1 MKNCKVKGHM
11 RNGKK
16 VRGHKR
22 NIKNAYPGPGFN
34 MSEKKRVMLAKMKAK
49 NDGWWNDPDLQY

>member
-16 VRGHKR
+16 VKSHSRLTKQEVAKYGTGAKKKAM
-22 NIKNAYPGPGFN
+22 KNR
-34 MSEKKRVMLAKMKAK
+34 MEKGDG
-49 NDGWWNDPDLQY
+49 DGWWNDPDLQY